1 MNQTIGYTALC
12 LAMLCGAALAGPS
25 AKDVAVAE
33 AFLVKSLNDSDKLPL
48 VLIGLRSTKD
58 DSLAPLFSALMS
70 HPDRNVRML
79 ATASVRQAA
88 GKLAIPA
95 LKERLAK
102 DPSMVIRTRAL
113 LELDAMKAMTDAELA
128 ATLKLADQEVQLFAA
143 RALARR
149 GAAAQARPTLKQL
162 ARSRD
167 MDIAP
172 LAWTTL
178 LSLGDGDRLAQVR
191 AHLLNKETDDA
202 QRLLLLRQM
211 ADEHITVALPLAEAM
226 TESSRPRNV
235 RMQAWTTRVALD
247 KKATPKL
254 ALAVQAEQDP
264 LAQVQLLRLLAQQPD
279 AAPALAAMAKQK
291 TFLTEAVQF
300 ELARRQGGDAAQKA
314 TTALLKLGH
323 PIMAD
328 HVLGSMRRDLID
340 HPARAG
346 FYAQPVG
353 NYLAT
358 VNLDRDTVGPNYT
371 RAAAATEFLARLA
384 RPQARKALKQVL
396 ASKESTRKEVVVAA
410 LFNIDRDEV
419 ADMVAPLLKSPYSKL
434 RNYSALVRAK
444 HSRADATKPLHDILH
459 TANIQPDDVLILASW
474 YTLKLAKQEGPA
486 IQRILPQIK

>member
-1 MNQTIGYTALC
+1 MNQPIGYTALC

-25 AKDVAVAE
+25 AKDVATAE

-58 DSLAPLFSALMS
+58 DSLAPLFSVLMS

-79 ATASVRQAA
+79 ATASVTQTV

-113 LELDAMKAMTDAELA
+113 LELDSLNAVSNAELA

-149 GAAAQARPTLKQL
+149 GESAQARPALEQL
-162 ARSRD
+162 ARSRN

-172 LAWTTL
+172 LAWITL
-178 LSLGDGDRLAQVR
+178 LSLGDGDRFAQVR
-191 AHLLNKETDDA
+191 AHLLSKETDDA
-202 QRLLLLRQM
+202 QRLLLLREM
-211 ADEHITVALPLAEAM
+211 AEGTVPIALPLAEAM
-226 TESSRPRNV
+226 TDASRPRNV
-235 RMQAWTTRVALD
+235 RVQAWTTRVAMD

-254 ALAVQAEQDP
+254 ALAVQSEQDP
-264 LAQVQLLRLLAQQPD
+264 LAQVQLLRLLSEQTD
-279 AAPALAAMAKQK
+279 AAPALVAMAKK
-291 TFLTEAVQF
+291 KGFLTEAIAF
-300 ELARRQGGDAAQKA
+300 ELARREGRLAAQQA

-328 HVLGSMRRDLID
+328 YVLGRMRRDLID
-340 HPARAG
+340 HPKKAG
-346 FYAQPVG
+346 FYAKPVG
-353 NYLAT
+353 AYLAT
-358 VNLDRDTVGPNYT
+358 VKLDQNTVGPNYT
-371 RAAAATEFLARLA
+371 RAAAATEFLTRLGT
-384 RPQARKALKQVL
+384 PQAREVLKQVL
-396 ASKESTRKEVVVAA
+396 ASKETTRKKVVVAA
-410 LFNIDRDEV
+410 LFNVDRDEV
-419 ADMVAPLLKSPYSKL
+419 ADMVTPLLKSPYGKL

-444 HSRADATKPLHDILH
+444 HGRSDATKPLHDILQ
-459 TANIQPDDVLILASW
+459 TQRIQHDDVLILASW

-486 IQRILPQIK
+486 IQRIIPQIK

>member
-1 MNQTIGYTALC
+1 
-12 LAMLCGAALAGPS
+12 MLCGAALAGPS
-25 AKDVAVAE
+25 AKDVAAAE
-33 AFLVKSLNDSDKLPL
+33 AFLVQSLNDSDKLPL

-58 DSLAPLFSALMS
+58 DSLAPLFSLLMS

-79 ATASVRQAA
+79 ATASVTQAA

-149 GAAAQARPTLKQL
+149 GADAQARPALKQL
-162 ARSRD
+162 ARSRN

-172 LAWTTL
+172 LAWVTL
-178 LSLGDGDRLAQVR
+178 LSLGDSDRLAQVR
-191 AHLLNKETDDA
+191 THLLNKETDDA

-211 ADEHITVALPLAEAM
+211 ADENITVALPLAEAM
-226 TESSRPRNV
+226 TDASRPRNV
-235 RMQAWTTRVALD
+235 RVQAWTTRVALD
-247 KKATPKL
+247 KKATPTV

-264 LAQVQLLRLLAQQPD
+264 LAQVQLLRLLSEQAD
-279 AAPALAAMAKQK
+279 ATPSLEAMAKK
-291 TFLTEAVQF
+291 KSFLTEAVQF
-300 ELARRQGGDAAQKA
+300 ELARREGGDAAQKA
-314 TTALLKLGH
+314 TAALLKLGH

-340 HPARAG
+340 HPKKAG
-346 FYAQPVG
+346 FYAKPVG
-353 NYLAT
+353 AYLAT
-358 VNLDRDTVGPNYT
+358 VELSRNNVGPNYT
-371 RAAAATEFLARLA
+371 RAAAATEFLARLGTPKA
-384 RPQARKALKQVL
+384 RQALQQVL
-396 ASKESTRKEVVVAA
+396 ASKETLRKEVVVAA
-410 LFNIDRDEV
+410 LFNADREGA
-419 ADMVAPLLKSPYSKL
+419 ADLVAPLLKSPYSKL

-444 HSRADATKPLHDILH
+444 SGRADATKPLHDILQ

-474 YTLKLAKQEGPA
+474 YTLKLAKQEHPA